1 MQHEALA
8 ERYQESLRDALL
20 RRACARRV
28 ITYGELAQRVGLP
41 PRGDVLMRQLPK
53 MLEAI
58 NAAEAEDGWPLLGA
72 LVVRV
77 ADGLPGAGFFRQA
90 RALGR
95 LAPNASRNA
104 ERNFHKRE
112 LQRVFS
118 AWAE

>member
-1 MQHEALA
+1 MQYEALA
-8 ERYQESLRDALL
+8 ERYQESVRDALL

-28 ITYGELAQRVGLP
+28 ITYGELARRVGLP
-41 PRGDVLMRQLPK
+41 PQRHILMRQLPQ

-58 NAAEAEDGWPLLGA
+58 SADEAADGWPLLGA

-77 ADGLPGAGFFRQA
+77 ADGLPGVGFFRQV

-112 LQRVFS
+112 LQRVYS